1 MDNKKLIIIG
11 SSVIGVI
18 VLLLI
23 ILWLVSIF
31 GGKKL
36 TYEQVEE
43 KIVNA
48 AEKYYKDNP
57 TMLPASDGDYS
68 LSYQTL
74 VDAGYIKPLS
84 ELLKDGDKCS
94 AEVTVNAQNSAYSYI
109 AFLNCPGNYETKELK
124 SIITEK
130 VVTSG
135 EGLYNDNGT
144 YYYKGENVNNYII
157 IGMSGNEKEEKAI
170 TGRIM
175 SIESDGTIKVR
186 LDKKTDGTYT
196 WDDRY
201 NENRG
206 YNDGYNIFEK
216 SRLKDTLKQLETED
230 KENID
235 TLILSSKVKSKLDS
249 KKLCIGT
256 RTEND
261 TTKDGSSE
269 CSVLSTDTYLFSLMA
284 PYEYMRASMDDNC
297 KNLTDLSCSNYNYLS
312 DYDQS
317 SEWLLTATNQ
327 NDYKAFAFDGTDI
340 SLSKTSSSKRLKFI
354 VNLNKHTFY
363 KSGTGTSVDPYII
376 K

>member
-1 MDNKKLIIIG
+1 MK
-11 SSVIGVI
+11 
-18 VLLLI
+18 
-23 ILWLVSIF
+23 IL
-31 GGKKL
+31 K
-36 TYEQVEE
+36 
-43 KIVNA
+43 
-48 AEKYYKDNP
+48 
-57 TMLPASDGDYS
+57 S
-68 LSYQTL
+68 LF
-74 VDAGYIKPLS
+74 D
-84 ELLKDGDKCS
+84 
-94 AEVTVNAQNSAYSYI
+94 
-109 AFLNCPGNYETKELK
+109 YETKELK

-235 TLILSSKVKSKLDS
+235 TLILSSKVKSKLVS

-256 RTEND
+256 RTESD

-376 K
+376 I